1 MMTVILIVSLVF
13 LLGLSLGAAIFWFLY
28 KKATKSKKLT
38 KKTVAAESLT
48 FRWKYIMLPII
59 ILALSIILASIFYP
73 QLTDEVAY
81 RFNPDGSAK
90 SELGRGMITLLM
102 LAPQLLLTLTAGA
115 ITWAITKLALSSGQ
129 METISPGRI
138 ILLMGNMVALPQIVL
153 GFVMLDIFSYNV
165 YDMHLI
171 PIWLF
176 ALIVMLAGGIVL
188 AIFFIQAI
196 KRSHKSR

>member
-1 MMTVILIVSLVF
+1 MTVILIVSLVF
-13 LLGLSLGAAIFWFLY
+13 LIGLGLGIAVFWFFF
-28 KKATKSKKLT
+28 
-38 KKTVAAESLT
+38 KKTAKGKNPVKKTAAAESLT

-59 ILALSIILASIFYP
+59 ILALSIIVALIFYP

-90 SELGRGMITLLM
+90 SWLSREMITLLM
-102 LAPQLLLTLTAGA
+102 LAPQLLITLTAGA

-129 METISPGRI
+129 MEAISPGKI
-138 ILLMGNMVALPQIVL
+138 ILLMGNMVALLQIVL
-153 GFVMLDIFSYNV
+153 GFVMLDIFSYNI
-165 YDMHLI
+165 YESHLM

>member
-1 MMTVILIVSLVF
+1 MTTVILIVSLVF
-13 LLGLSLGAAIFWFLY
+13 LLGLGLGIVVFWFFFKETAKG
-28 KKATKSKKLT
+28 KKPIKKSA
-38 KKTVAAESLT
+38 AAESLT

-59 ILALSIILASIFYP
+59 ILTLSIILASIFYP

-90 SELGRGMITLLM
+90 SELSRQIITLLM
-102 LAPQLLLTLTAGA
+102 LAPQFLLTLTAGA
-115 ITWAITKLALSSGQ
+115 ITWATTKLARSSGQ

-165 YDMHLI
+165 YGMHLI

-176 ALIVMLAGGIVL
+176 ALIVMVAGGIVL
-188 AIFFIQAI
+188 AIFFIRAI
-196 KRSHKSR
+196 KRSHESR

>member
-1 MMTVILIVSLVF
+1 MTVIIIVSLVF
-13 LLGLSLGAAIFWFLY
+13 LLGLGLGIVVFWFFFKETAKG
-28 KKATKSKKLT
+28 KKPV
-38 KKTVAAESLT
+38 KKTAAAESLT
-48 FRWKYIMLPII
+48 FRWKYILLPVAILLISI
-59 ILALSIILASIFYP
+59 ILALIFYP

-81 RFNPDGSAK
+81 RFNPDGSVK

-129 METISPGRI
+129 METISPGKI

-165 YDMHLI
+165 YGMHLI

-176 ALIVMLAGGIVL
+176 ALFVMVAGGIVL
-188 AIFFIQAI
+188 AVFFIQAI